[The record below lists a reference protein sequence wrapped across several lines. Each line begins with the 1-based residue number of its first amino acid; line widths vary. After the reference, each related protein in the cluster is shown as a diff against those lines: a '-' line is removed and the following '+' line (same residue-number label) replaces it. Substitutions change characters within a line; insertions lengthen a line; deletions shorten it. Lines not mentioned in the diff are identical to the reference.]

1 MASVDANSRQLAMG
15 ATNDASLTPVPLR
28 VDPVTGRLLI
38 TVTTGTSGSTAP
50 TRLTVDDNSRDV
62 ASAVTDDDAEQRPL
76 ATTTEGYLL
85 VDIAS

>member
-1 MASVDANSRQLAMG
+1 MG